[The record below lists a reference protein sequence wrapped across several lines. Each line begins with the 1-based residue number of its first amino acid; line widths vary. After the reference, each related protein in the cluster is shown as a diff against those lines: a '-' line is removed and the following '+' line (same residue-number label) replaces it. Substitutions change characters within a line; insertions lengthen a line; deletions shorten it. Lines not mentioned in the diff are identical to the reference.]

1 MKTVTLTTLEETS
14 TLAQEIARSVHG
26 GDLIALSGDLGSGKT
41 TFTQAL
47 AKALGIE
54 RRLIS
59 PTFVIVR
66 TYAVEGNTPINRF
79 YHIDLYR
86 LENEQQ
92 LATLGLEE
100 LLGDTQAI
108 TVVEWPEKAG
118 QLLRPTIHL
127 TFSYVDE
134 TTRTVVITY
143 GQ

>member
-66 TYAVEGNTPINRF
+66 TYAVEGNTHINRF

-100 LLGDTQAI
+100 LLGDTQAV

-127 TFSYVDE
+127 SFSYVDE